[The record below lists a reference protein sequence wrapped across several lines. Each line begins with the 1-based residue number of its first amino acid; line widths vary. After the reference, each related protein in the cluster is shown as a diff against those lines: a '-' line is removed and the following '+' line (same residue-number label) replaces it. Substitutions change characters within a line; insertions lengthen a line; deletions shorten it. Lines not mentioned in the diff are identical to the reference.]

1 MNDFKFIIFFYL
13 VSLGKKF
20 KQLRMETAKCTDERI
35 HVVNEI
41 VPAMRV
47 IKMYAWEK
55 AFANQIDLC
64 RRFLHSIDFINR
76 FR

>member
-1 MNDFKFIIFFYL
+1 
-13 VSLGKKF
+13 
-20 KQLRMETAKCTDERI
+20 METAKCTDERI